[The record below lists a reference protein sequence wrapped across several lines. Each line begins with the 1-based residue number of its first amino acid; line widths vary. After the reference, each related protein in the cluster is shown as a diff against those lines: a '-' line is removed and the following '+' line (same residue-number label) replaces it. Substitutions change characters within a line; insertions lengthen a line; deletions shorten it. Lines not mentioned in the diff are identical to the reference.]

1 MMSLRRLLMAA
12 ACGALFLN
20 PDVYGHG
27 RIHRIDDV
35 LAGTDLCVIA
45 IPTGHQATIDGR
57 NAGTRE
63 LCDVMQ
69 VISPVLSR
77 GATLDEG
84 DELMMYRAQIQGDM
98 IQSAGHVP
106 ALEIGRPYL
115 LLLQERDQVAGSWD
129 IVAGGQGAF
138 RLVSDEGGSGEIYP
152 MRFDRR
158 GITGLGENGML
169 ELTPNLDA
177 VVDGLAIPAGDLDA
191 LMSPSPIATGEG
203 AVSATTRTP
212 WLGGGIL
219 SLNDLIRMLSEIDQ
233 GDASA
238 LSMHD
243 HGVDGPIPSLEA
255 GAMSDRGGVVDLC
268 VCNRWELTLL
278 IDALP
283 EDFWAFG
290 KDMHSMW
297 TYNQFMDI
305 YRYYIDPGWAGGNG
319 DNEFGGFTSNAN
331 MQDQYNGYSWG
342 TDTLG
347 VTQFWIP
354 SGCDCCW
361 FVETDV
367 HYNPRFSW
375 QDDIDDTLH
384 LFDSDD
390 RALYRPVLAHE
401 LGHTWGYQS
410 EGSTGSACP
419 ETYNYDR
426 HSVMHAY
433 YDDVIETGKGLHLAD
448 AMLIRAGYSDQTSI
462 QALIDVG
469 CESYYV
475 DSTGQLA
482 PSYFYPVCPDADE
495 VVTLYDVVMEN
506 MTRGWNLHDVELR
519 IYLSKN
525 NHTITES
532 DRLVATWTWSDL
544 SSETWWQ
551 GDLSFVWPNDLDPD
565 IYYIG
570 LMMYLPQDEYTQV
583 DFYSSNNTTWMEI
596 PCPGNPTPDVPTCG
610 TPTIVDI
617 IPWDFYTDVIWIPN
631 PFWLDDN
638 DPPMELCCSPGGM
651 FYGPDLWYEVTPIAN
666 GMLNITLDGDAAS
679 DVIALYEADAACSG
693 ESPIACTCET
703 GSSGGGNPAFGGQG
717 EYVSLQAPV
726 SADKRYLIRV
736 GSLTGEPGGGYL
748 NIGYR
753 LEGIPGDSVA
763 LALPISGIIYGS
775 LYDNTY
781 QSGPEGA
788 CSPNKPVAEWY
799 TWVSPANGTA
809 WASTCDMS
817 TSFDTAIAIF
827 KADDCPDCSPI
838 ACNENADPPC
848 GEVGASYVTWEVGRD
863 QKYLIRVA
871 GGNGDGDFVLRAG
884 VHAAQPDNDSCSG
897 MAVVSEGVTPFST
910 LGATEDAVS
919 GCAGDKTNGVWFK
932 YAPVYEGF
940 VTVSTCEDDGGRADY
955 DSVVM
960 AVQQDQCDEV
970 LRCGSA
976 CGEHGS
982 RFSMWVRP
990 DSYPLLVGGAPLM
1003 DGSESGRGDLA
1014 ISLDVRCI
1022 GDIDGSGDVG
1032 IDDLLL
1038 LIGGWEGVDPLLD
1051 FSNDGTVGIDDL
1063 LAMLDHFGCT
1073 SNGL

>member
-1 MMSLRRLLMAA
+1 VSAV
-12 ACGALFLN
+12 CGSVFLGAHVN
-20 PDVYGHG
+20 GHS
-27 RIHRIDDV
+27 RIHPVDDL

-45 IPTGHQATIDGR
+45 VPTGHQATVDGQR
-57 NAGTRE
+57 PGTRE
-63 LCDVMQ
+63 LCDVLH
-69 VISPVLSR
+69 VLSPVLSR
-77 GATLDEG
+77 GAPPDEG
-84 DELMMYRAQIQGDM
+84 TELFMYRAQVQGDM
-98 IQSAGHVP
+98 IQSSGHVP

-115 LLLQERDQVAGSWD
+115 LLLQERDADAGTWN
-129 IVAGGQGAF
+129 IVVGDQGAF

-158 GITGLGENGML
+158 GVTGLTGEGFL

-177 VVDGLAIPAGDLDA
+177 IVDGLAIPTNDLDA
-191 LMSPSPIATGEG
+191 RMAPAPQATGNG
-203 AVSATTRTP
+203 ALSATTRSP
-212 WLGGGIL
+212 WLGDAAL
-219 SLNDLIRMLSEIDQ
+219 SLHDLVRILVNTEQ

-243 HGVDGPIPSLEA
+243 HSVDGPIPTMDVGHL
-255 GAMSDRGGVVDLC
+255 SDRGGVVDLC
-268 VCNRWELTLL
+268 VCNRWELMLV

-319 DNEFGGFTSNAN
+319 DNEFGGFTSDAN
-331 MQDQYNGYSWG
+331 MQAHYDGYSWG

-354 SGCDCCW
+354 SDCDCCW
-361 FVETDV
+361 FAETDV

-375 QDDIDDTLH
+375 SDDIDQTLYRYS
-384 LFDSDD
+384 SDD

-433 YDDVIETGKGLHLAD
+433 YDDVIETGRGLHLAD
-448 AMLIRAGYSDQTSI
+448 AMLIRAGYESQTVTP
-462 QALIDVG
+462 AVIDVG

-475 DSTGQLA
+475 DSAGTLES
-482 PSYFYPVCPDADE
+482 SYFYPVCPDPDE

-506 MTRGWNLHDVELR
+506 MTLGWSLQDVELR
-519 IYLSKN
+519 VYLSKN

-532 DRLVATWTWSDL
+532 DRLVGTWTWPSL

-551 GDLSFVWPNDLDPD
+551 GDLSFVWPDDLEPE

-570 LMMYLPQDEYTQV
+570 LMMYLPQDEYTQP

-596 PCPGNPTPDVPTCG
+596 PCPGNPSPTTPTCG
-610 TPTIVDI
+610 TPTII
-617 IPWDFYTDVIWIPN
+617 EMIPWDFYTDVIWIPH
-631 PFWLDDN
+631 PFGMDDN

-651 FYGPDLWYEVTPIAN
+651 FYGPDLWYEVTPSAHGMINIA
-666 GMLNITLDGDAAS
+666 LDGDAAS
-679 DVIALYEADAACSG
+679 DVIALYEADEACSG
-693 ESPIACTCET
+693 GAPIACTCET

-717 EYVSLQAPV
+717 DFVSLQAPV
-726 SADKRYLIRV
+726 SADKRYLVRV
-736 GSLTGEPGGGYL
+736 GSLTGEPAGGYL

-763 LALPISGIIYGS
+763 LALPTDGVVYGS
-775 LYDNTY
+775 LYDNTP
-781 QSGPEGA
+781 QSGPEGV
-788 CSPNKPVAEWY
+788 CSPNKPFAEWY
-799 TWVSPANGTA
+799 SWVSPANGTA
-809 WASTCDMS
+809 WATTCDLS
-817 TSFDTAIAIF
+817 TSFDTAVAVF
-827 KADDCPDCSPI
+827 KAADCPGCDPI
-838 ACNENADPPC
+838 ACNEDAEPPC
-848 GEVGASYVTWEVGRD
+848 GEGGASHVLWEATQD

-871 GGNGDGDFVLRAG
+871 GGDNAGDFVLRTG
-884 VHAAQPDNDSCSG
+884 VHAAQAENDDCGS
-897 MAVVSEGVTPFST
+897 MAVLGEGVHPFST
-910 LGATEDAVS
+910 LGATEDVVS
-919 GCAGDKTNGVWFK
+919 GCAGDKTDGVWFK
-932 YAPVYEGF
+932 YAAASEGF
-940 VTVSTCEDDGGRADY
+940 VTVSTCEDDGGAADY
-955 DSVVM
+955 DSVIM
-960 AVQQDQCDEV
+960 AIRQSQCDEV

-982 RFSMWVRP
+982 RFSMWVRA
-990 DSYPLLVGGAPLM
+990 DGYPLLVGGAPKL
-1003 DGSESGRGDLA
+1003 DGSESGRGDLV
-1014 ISLDVRCI
+1014 ISLDVRCL
-1022 GDIDGSGDVG
+1022 GDVDASGDVG

-1038 LIGGWEGVDPLLD
+1038 LIGGWDGIDPLLD

-1063 LAMLDHFGCT
+1063 LAMLDRFGCT
-1073 SNGL
+1073 SSGP